1 MIEKLRESIITY
13 RGKNNL
19 TQTEFAKLCNVGL
32 DTINQIENDRQKPQ
46 AKTIAKI
53 LNILNRA

>member
-1 MIEKLRESIITY
+1 MIDKLRESIIVY
-13 RGKNNL
+13 RGQNNL